1 MKLKHW
7 IKIVIFIGCAL
18 LLVQISSSVL
28 CVANEKDAVGIYGFF
43 KEPKDSLD
51 VVLIGPST
59 VYTAFYSPLAFEEQ
73 GLTSYALS
81 TSTMPASLYPY
92 AAQIAVEA
100 QHPQLL
106 IFDTWGFCEVDQYNE
121 TSLRKFLDALP
132 DSEIKQRAIKEIVP
146 EDLKSSFRYPFQ
158 KYHSSWDRFGELV
171 QVLRD
176 KLDINRQGYSITKNY
191 ATTPDIQQYMQKPG
205 KYEVTQDGL
214 DYLKMLL
221 DYLKEAG
228 VEHALFIRTPEMFGQ
243 EPTETYQQMIDMI
256 RGAGYD
262 FLNTNAAIED
272 MGLDLGHDFYN
283 TSHLNVFGSE
293 KFTAFMADHIKKRYS
308 LKSEHTDSVNE
319 EWEHCA
325 SYNEQILS
333 RLGRLT
339 EDGASGFLYT
349 QRDFLNGG
357 E

>member
-7 IKIVIFIGCAL
+7 IKIVVFVGCAL
-18 LLVQISSSVL
+18 LLVQLGSTLL
-28 CVANEKDAVGIYGFF
+28 CVANEKDAVGIYGYF
-43 KEPKDSLD
+43 KEPQDSLD

-59 VYTAFYSPLAFEEQ
+59 VYTAFYSPLAYEEQ
-73 GLTSYALS
+73 GITSYALS

-92 AAQIAVEA
+92 AAQIAVE
-100 QHPQLL
+100 QHHPQLL
-106 IFDTWGFCEVDQYNE
+106 IFDTWGFCEVDQHNE

-132 DSEIKQRAIKEIVP
+132 NSEIKKRAIAELVP
-146 EDLKSSFRYPFQ
+146 EDLRSSFSYPFQ
-158 KYHSSWDRFGELV
+158 KYHSSWERFGELV

-176 KLDINRQGYSITKNY
+176 KLDMNRQGYSITKNY

-205 KYEVTQDGL
+205 MYDVTEDGL
-214 DYLKMLL
+214 HYLQILL

-243 EPTETYQQMIDMI
+243 EPTETFPQMIDMI

-283 TSHLNVFGSE
+283 TSHLNVFGAE
-293 KFTAFMADHIKKRYS
+293 KFTAFLADHITKRYS
-308 LKSEHTDSVNE
+308 LTTEHAESVNE
-319 EWEHCA
+319 KWDHCA
-325 SYNEQILS
+325 SYNDDILTRLEQ
-333 RLGRLT
+333 LT
-339 EDGASGFLYT
+339 EEGASGFLYT
-349 QRDFLNGG
+349 QRDFITNGR
-357 E
+357 